1 MLSLYLYYIDCRL
14 VTGFIHSLLWH
25 WDCGAYF
32 RLVRLGRA
40 CSQETFWNFRAS
52 GIISCKIAFLS
63 FNPLR
68 KFWIN
73 FYQHSVII
81 CTKRKFNKENFVS
94 FNTKIRNTFAKQT
107 KNKQTNKQT
116 KPKTNQSKTKQI
128 PHSSAVRVPASGLLL
143 SD

>member
-1 MLSLYLYYIDCRL
+1 MLSLYLYYVDCKL

-52 GIISCKIAFLS
+52 GIINCKIEFIS
-63 FNPLR
+63 FNPWR